1 MSPENKKPM
10 EDIRVVAFDC
20 DGVMFDS
27 VQANMDYYNS
37 ILEHFGKPLMTP
49 EQFAYAHMHTANEV
63 LTNLFSDPEALE
75 AACEFRK
82 EMSYWSFIKDMKIE
96 PGLKS
101 LLKKI
106 RPKYGTAVATNRSDT
121 MQGIIA
127 EHGLEGCFDI
137 VVCALDVKNPKP
149 HPESLI
155 KIVEHFGIKP
165 SQAIY
170 VGDSVLDEMAAKA
183 AGIPL
188 VAYNNKDLSADYHIT
203 NLKELEE
210 MLPA

>member
-1 MSPENKKPM
+1 MG
-10 EDIRVVAFDC
+10 DIKVVAFDC

-37 ILEHFGKPLMTP
+37 ILRHFGKPEMTP
-49 EQFAYAHMHTANEV
+49 EQFAHAHMHTADNV
-63 LTNLFSDPEALE
+63 LANLFNDRKSLE
-75 AACEFRK
+75 AAHLFRRK
-82 EMSYWSFIKDMKIE
+82 MSYRPFIKDMKIE

-101 LLKKI
+101 LLGKI
-106 RPKYGTAVATNRSDT
+106 RPAYKTAIATNRSDT
-121 MQGIIA
+121 MQGIMS
-127 EHGLEGCFDI
+127 EHGLEECFDY

-155 KIVEHFGIKP
+155 KIVEHFSIKP

-170 VGDSVLDEMAAKA
+170 VGDSVVDEIAAKA

-188 VAYNNKDLSADYHIT
+188 VSYNNKELSADYYISS
-203 NLKELEE
+203 LKELEKV
-210 MLPA
+210 LID

>member
-1 MSPENKKPM
+1 VKQGNA
-10 EDIRVVAFDC
+10 DISVVAFDC

-49 EQFAYAHMHTANEV
+49 EQFVHAHMHTANEV
-63 LTNLFSDPEALE
+63 LANLFSDPEALE
-75 AACEFRK
+75 AALEFRK
-82 EMSYWSFIKDMKIE
+82 KMSYWPFIKDMKIE

-101 LLKKI
+101 LLEKI
-106 RPKYGTAVATNRSDT
+106 RPKYKTAIATNRSDT
-121 MQGIIA
+121 MQGIIL
-127 EHGLEGCFDI
+127 EHGLEGFFDL

-165 SQAIY
+165 SQALY

-188 VAYNNKDLSADYHIT
+188 VAYNNKDLSAEYHIT

-210 MLPA
+210 MLPV

>member
-1 MSPENKKPM
+1 
-10 EDIRVVAFDC
+10 
-20 DGVMFDS
+20 MFDS

-49 EQFAYAHMHTANEV
+49 EQFVHAHMHTANEV
-63 LTNLFSDPEALE
+63 LANLFSDPEALE
-75 AACEFRK
+75 AALEFRK
-82 EMSYWSFIKDMKIE
+82 KMSYWPFIKDMKIE

-101 LLKKI
+101 LLEKI
-106 RPKYGTAVATNRSDT
+106 RPKYKTAIATNRSDT
-121 MQGIIA
+121 MQGIIL
-127 EHGLEGCFDI
+127 EHGLEGFFDL

-165 SQAIY
+165 SQALY

-188 VAYNNKDLSADYHIT
+188 VAYNNKDLSAEYHIT

-210 MLPA
+210 MLPV

>member
-1 MSPENKKPM
+1 MKQGNA
-10 EDIRVVAFDC
+10 DISVVAFDC

-49 EQFAYAHMHTANEV
+49 EQFVHAHMHTANEV
-63 LTNLFSDPEALE
+63 LANLFSDPEALE
-75 AACEFRK
+75 AALEFRK
-82 EMSYWSFIKDMKIE
+82 KMSYWPFIKDMKIE

-101 LLKKI
+101 LLEKI
-106 RPKYGTAVATNRSDT
+106 RPKYKTAIATNRSDT
-121 MQGIIA
+121 MQGIIL
-127 EHGLEGCFDI
+127 EHGLEGFFDL

-165 SQAIY
+165 SQALY

-188 VAYNNKDLSADYHIT
+188 VAYNNKDLSAEYHIT

-210 MLPA
+210 MLPV

>member
-1 MSPENKKPM
+1 MKPEHEKPV

-49 EQFAYAHMHTANEV
+49 EQFAHAHMHTANEA
-63 LTNLFSDPEALE
+63 LANLFNDAKSLE
-75 AACEFRK
+75 AAHLFRK
-82 EMSYWSFIKDMKIE
+82 EMSYRTFIKDMKIE

-101 LLKKI
+101 LLEKI
-106 RPKYGTAVATNRSDT
+106 RPKYKSAIATNRSDT
-121 MQGIIA
+121 MQGILV
-127 EHGLEGCFDI
+127 EHGLEGCFDL

-165 SQAIY
+165 FQAIY
-170 VGDSVLDEMAAKA
+170 VGDSALDEMAAKA

-188 VAYNNKDLSADYHIT
+188 VAYNNRDLSADYHIT

-210 MLPA
+210 MLPV

>member
-1 MSPENKKPM
+1 MKPGHA
-10 EDIRVVAFDC
+10 DIRVIAFDC

-49 EQFAYAHMHTANEV
+49 EQFVHAHMHTANDV
-63 LTNLFSDPEALE
+63 LANLFSDPEALE
-75 AACEFRK
+75 AALEFRK
-82 EMSYWSFIKDMKIE
+82 KMSYWPFIKDMKIE

-101 LLKKI
+101 LLEKI
-106 RPKYGTAVATNRSDT
+106 RPKYKTAIATNRSDT
-121 MQGIIA
+121 MQGIIT
-127 EHGLEGCFDI
+127 EHGLEGFFDL

-165 SQAIY
+165 SQALY

-188 VAYNNKDLSADYHIT
+188 VAYNNKELSAKYHIT
-203 NLKELEE
+203 NLEELEE
-210 MLPA
+210 ILPV

>member
-1 MSPENKKPM
+1 VKPGHA
-10 EDIRVVAFDC
+10 DIRVIAFDC

-49 EQFAYAHMHTANEV
+49 EQFVHAHMHTANDV
-63 LTNLFSDPEALE
+63 LANLFSDPEALE
-75 AACEFRK
+75 AALEFRK
-82 EMSYWSFIKDMKIE
+82 KMSYWPFIKDMKIE

-101 LLKKI
+101 LLEKI
-106 RPKYGTAVATNRSDT
+106 RPKYKTAIATNRSDT
-121 MQGIIA
+121 MQGIIT
-127 EHGLEGCFDI
+127 EHGLEGFFDL

-165 SQAIY
+165 SQALY

-188 VAYNNKDLSADYHIT
+188 VAYNNKELSAKYHIT
-203 NLKELEE
+203 NLEELEE
-210 MLPA
+210 ILPV

>member
-1 MSPENKKPM
+1 MRSGH

-27 VQANMDYYNS
+27 MQANMGYYNS

-49 EQFAYAHMHTANEV
+49 EQFDHAHMHTANEA
-63 LTNLFSDPEALE
+63 LANLFPDPDALK
-75 AACEFRK
+75 AALEFRK
-82 EMSYWSFIKDMKIE
+82 KMSYWPFIKDMKIE

-106 RPKYGTAVATNRSDT
+106 RPKYGTAIATNRSDT
-121 MQGIIA
+121 MQGILV
-127 EHGLEGCFDI
+127 EHGLEEFFDL
-137 VVCALDVKNPKP
+137 VVTALDVKNPKP
-149 HPESLI
+149 HPDLLI

-165 SQAIY
+165 YQAIY
-170 VGDSVLDEMAAKA
+170 IGDSVLDEMAAKA
-183 AGIPL
+183 AGITL
-188 VAYNNKDLSADYHIT
+188 VAYNNIELSSDYHIT

-210 MLPA
+210 MLTP

>member
-1 MSPENKKPM
+1 LSLEPKKPM
-10 EDIRVVAFDC
+10 KDIRVVAFDC

-49 EQFAYAHMHTANEV
+49 EQFVHAHMHTANKV
-63 LTNLFSDPEALE
+63 LANLFSDPEALE
-75 AACEFRK
+75 AAGEFRK
-82 EMSYWSFIKDMKIE
+82 KMSYWPFIKDMKIE

-101 LLKKI
+101 LLEII
-106 RPKYGTAVATNRSDT
+106 RPKYKTAIATNRSDT
-121 MQGIIA
+121 MQGIIE
-127 EHGLEGCFDI
+127 EHGLEGYFDL

-188 VAYNNKDLSADYHIT
+188 VAYNNKDLSADYHII
-203 NLKELEE
+203 NLKELEA
-210 MLPA
+210 MLIS

>member
-1 MSPENKKPM
+1 MSPEPKKPM
-10 EDIRVVAFDC
+10 NDIRVVAFDC

-37 ILEHFGKPLMTP
+37 ILEHFGQPTMTP
-49 EQFAYAHMHTANEV
+49 EQFVHAHMHTANEV
-63 LTNLFSDPEALE
+63 LANLFNDAKSLE
-75 AACEFRK
+75 AAHLFRR
-82 EMSYWSFIKDMKIE
+82 EMSYWPFIKDMKIE

-101 LLKKI
+101 LLGKI
-106 RPKYGTAVATNRSDT
+106 RPEYGTAVATNRSDT

-127 EHGLEGCFDI
+127 EHGLEGYFDI

-188 VAYNNKDLSADYHIT
+188 VAYKNKDLSADYHIT